1 VPSTRDASVP
11 PAAGRAPRDGADGQD
26 GRDVQVVE
34 ARLGDP
40 VHADALVA
48 ILDAYAR
55 EPAGGG
61 VPLPPDTRE
70 RLVPALRERHGTL
83 VLLALAEGVPRG
95 AAVAFEGFSTFS
107 ARPLWNLHDLAVL
120 PAWRGRGLGT
130 ALVEALAARARERG
144 ACKLTLEVREDNRGA
159 RALYRRLGFGDFAPG
174 GDASPTFF
182 LERRL

>member
-1 VPSTRDASVP
+1 VPSTRDANAP
-11 PAAGRAPRDGADGQD
+11 PATAPRDGSHLQD
-26 GRDVQVVE
+26 GHDVQVVE

-61 VPLPPDTRE
+61 APLPPGTRE
-70 RLVPALRERHGTL
+70 RLVASLRERHGTL
-83 VLLALAEGVPRG
+83 VLLAFADGAPRG
-95 AAVAFEGFSTFS
+95 AAVAFEGFSTFAAQS
-107 ARPLWNLHDLAVL
+107 LWNLHDLAVL

-130 ALVEALAARARERG
+130 ALVEALAGHARARG

-174 GDASPTFF
+174 GDEVPTFF